1 MTIILLSF
9 FSSVLS
15 CYLQVHL
22 TCMRK
27 IQVTVVVEQRKKG
40 GAKDRDYRPHTQSS
54 RGISQTQGQEPP
66 SHNGTHS
73 FFN

>member
-27 IQVTVVVEQRKKG
+27 IQVTVVVEQRRGGARG
-40 GAKDRDYRPHTQSS
+40 GAKDRNYRPHTQSS
-54 RGISQTQGQEPP
+54 RGTSQTQG
-66 SHNGTHS
+66 
-73 FFN
+73 